1 MNQNSIQQEIK
12 CRLMSVNACY
22 HLVQIIFSLPVCYAI
37 LYGCE
42 TWSPTLREECRLR
55 VFENRVLRIFGPKR
69 DAVTVKWWKMHNE
82 KFNDLYSTLHIIQV
96 IKSRR
101 MRWAGHVACM
111 RGEQSC
117 IQVFGGET
125 RGKETTWKTQAQTGV

>member
-42 TWSPTLREECRLR
+42 TWSPTL
-55 VFENRVLRIFGPKR
+55 
-69 DAVTVKWWKMHNE
+69 
-82 KFNDLYSTLHIIQV
+82 
-96 IKSRR
+96 
-101 MRWAGHVACM
+101 
-111 RGEQSC
+111 
-117 IQVFGGET
+117 
-125 RGKETTWKTQAQTGV
+125 